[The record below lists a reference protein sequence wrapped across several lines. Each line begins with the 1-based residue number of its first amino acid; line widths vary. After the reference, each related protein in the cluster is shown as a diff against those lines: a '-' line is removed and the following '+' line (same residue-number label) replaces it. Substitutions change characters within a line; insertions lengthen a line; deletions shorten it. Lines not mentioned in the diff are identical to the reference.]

1 METGATTSPS
11 AVPEPDK
18 ALGPRDRDRRRI
30 TLVPGGP
37 LLVEG
42 PVEVVGRDGEVV
54 VSDRFVVA
62 LCVCRRSRRYPF
74 CDTSHR
80 QRVRQ
85 DADIRAPESD
95 PG

>member
-1 METGATTSPS
+1 METGGTTQPSTVPGTATGTP
-11 AVPEPDK
+11 
-18 ALGPRDRDRRRI
+18 DRRRV

-42 PVEVVGRDGEVV
+42 PVEVVTSDNEVV

-62 LCVCRRSRRYPF
+62 LCVCRRSRRHPF

-80 QRVRQ
+80 RRVRQ
-85 DADIRAPESD
+85 DSDDQTLESE

>member
-18 ALGPRDRDRRRI
+18 AVGPRDRDRRRI

-80 QRVRQ
+80 RRVRQ
-85 DADIRAPESD
+85 DADSRAPESD